1 MPHQCIECGRTFP
14 DGSKEMLSGCPD
26 CGGNKFQFQPR
37 SKATDENKAETKQ
50 PETGSASGAGP
61 AETAHTEGLTPA
73 NGNEP
78 DSNGI
83 GRDDSGPDPNSE
95 RPTVDDQDSRSPVT
109 ASSSPTA
116 DRNSTESG
124 REPTESSREPTES
137 SREPTESREKQ
148 NESDPSDTATDAEQ
162 LRDDGTEDT
171 AQASARS
178 DVVTPDE
185 LDRASQNTAGSD
197 PSNVDTDRDPR
208 PDVDEL
214 RHELNE
220 QFESI
225 RIVSPGQYELNLM
238 ELYDRQEY
246 IISLQEDGRYVIEMP
261 DAWGVSDE

>member
-26 CGGNKFQFQPR
+26 CGGNKFQFRPR
-37 SKATDENKAETKQ
+37 NKAKSEKT
-50 PETGSASGAGP
+50 
-61 AETAHTEGLTPA
+61 AETEGSEPGSVK
-73 NGNEP
+73 GNEP
-78 DSNGI
+78 TTNEPVPNQPTTSEPTPDQPD
-83 GRDDSGPDPNSE
+83 RDDTESE
-95 RPTVDDQDSRSPVT
+95 PAREPPTTSDRDGSSPVT
-109 ASSSPTA
+109 ASSPSST
-116 DRNSTESG
+116 DRDSNEPKRKSG
-124 REPTESSREPTES
+124 D
-137 SREPTESREKQ
+137 
-148 NESDPSDTATDAEQ
+148 SDTSNTATDAEQ

-185 LDRASQNTAGSD
+185 LDRASQDVAGPD
-197 PSNVDTDRDPR
+197 PSEVDNETAPR